1 MLSLLD
7 SSWFCE
13 IDWLISVK
21 IFLGAQ
27 RNELFLTNW
36 CFAHFRTVTA
46 RCFFPMSHWQGRAKK
61 TPGATEPINNNPR
74 HSSCAVHPS
83 ASKNTTKIYSLK
95 KIVFYIKETFVSLF
109 LGAMTDAMRPSE
121 GKSIMSQT
129 AHPAAVQY
137 NFLILASMK
146 DGSSS
151 RSDPIRFKV
160 NRLYS
165 VTTIIIIMQ

>member
-36 CFAHFRTVTA
+36 CFAHFLTVTA

-109 LGAMTDAMRPSE
+109 FRCHDGCDEAKRGQIHHVANRPPCSC
-121 GKSIMSQT
+121 
-129 AHPAAVQY
+129 AVQLSHIG
-137 NFLILASMK
+137 FDERWIVFSI
-146 DGSSS
+146 
-151 RSDPIRFKV
+151 RSDQI
-160 NRLYS
+160 
-165 VTTIIIIMQ
+165 